1 MELESLK
8 YIWRSLETPPAQ
20 TPSRQGL
27 AALLEKRSRGPV
39 ARMRRNLIGE
49 GILMFLTYT
58 PAILCY
64 LLAFDG
70 RLSAISWLF
79 ALLAAA
85 FFGYYY
91 RKYRLLKE
99 MQCVTCQ
106 VKSNLARQVK
116 TLKKYVRFYLLAG
129 TAMIPVSFSL
139 SYAIIRWKMPSVFTY
154 PSSPAGQGLYLRLH
168 PIPWW
173 GNPLFWLILMVPL
186 TIGIYYANAWYINR
200 LYGRHIKKLQELL
213 QEMETE

>member
-8 YIWRSLETPPAQ
+8 YIWHTLETPPAQ
-20 TPSRQGL
+20 TPGWQDL

-39 ARMRRNLIGE
+39 ARMRRNLVAE
-49 GILMFLTYT
+49 TILMFVTYT
-58 PAILCY
+58 PAVLCY

-99 MQCVTCQ
+99 MECVTCQ

-129 TAMIPVSFSL
+129 TAMIPVSYLL
-139 SYAIIRWKMPSVFTY
+139 SYAIIRWKR
-154 PSSPAGQGLYLRLH
+154 PAGRSLYLRLH

-173 GNPLFWLILMVPL
+173 GNPVFWLILIVPL

-213 QEMETE
+213 HEMETE

>member
-8 YIWRSLETPPAQ
+8 YIWHSLEAPPAQ
-20 TPSRQGL
+20 TPGRQDL

-39 ARMRRNLIGE
+39 ARMRRNLVAE
-49 GILMFLTYT
+49 AILMFVTYT
-58 PAILCY
+58 PAVLWY

-70 RLSAISWLF
+70 RLSAVSWLF

-99 MQCVTCQ
+99 MECVTCQ

-129 TAMIPVSFSL
+129 TAMIPVSYLL
-139 SYAIIRWKMPSVFTY
+139 SYAIIRWEMPVFTY
-154 PSSPAGQGLYLRLH
+154 PSSSAGQSLYLRLH

>member
-8 YIWRSLETPPAQ
+8 YIWHSLEAPPAQ
-20 TPSRQGL
+20 SMDRQEL
-27 AALLEKRSRGPV
+27 MALLERRSRGPV

-49 GILMFLTYT
+49 GILMLVTYT
-58 PAILCY
+58 PAVLWY

-91 RKYRLLKE
+91 RKYRLLKKME
-99 MQCVTCQ
+99 CVTCQ

-116 TLKKYVRFYLLAG
+116 TLKKYIRFYLLAG
-129 TAMIPVSFSL
+129 TAMIPVSFFL
-139 SYAIIRWKMPSVFTY
+139 SYVIIRWKMPSVFTY
-154 PSSPAGQGLYLRLH
+154 PSSPAGQSLYLHLH

-173 GNPLFWLILMVPL
+173 GNPVFWLILMVPL

>member
-20 TPSRQGL
+20 TPRRQDL
-27 AALLEKRSRGPV
+27 AALLSQRSRGPV
-39 ARMRRNLIGE
+39 ARMKRNLIGE
-49 GILMFLTYT
+49 GILVFVTYT

-79 ALLAAA
+79 MLLAAA
-85 FFGYYY
+85 LFGYYY

-99 MQCVTCQ
+99 MECVTCQ

-129 TAMIPVSFSL
+129 TAMIPVSYFL
-139 SYAIIRWKMPSVFTY
+139 SYAIIRWKMA
-154 PSSPAGQGLYLRLH
+154 AGHSLYLHLH

-173 GNPLFWLILMVPL
+173 GSPLFWFILMVPL
-186 TIGIYYANAWYINR
+186 TIGIYYTNAWYINR

>member
-8 YIWRSLETPPAQ
+8 YIWHSLETPPAQ
-20 TPSRQGL
+20 TPGRQDL
-27 AALLEKRSRGPV
+27 AVLLEKRSRGPV

-49 GILMFLTYT
+49 AILMFVTYT
-58 PAILCY
+58 PAVLCY

-79 ALLAAA
+79 ALLAAV

-99 MQCVTCQ
+99 MECVTCQ

-116 TLKKYVRFYLLAG
+116 TLKKYVSFYLLAG
-129 TAMIPVSFSL
+129 TAMIPVSYLL
-139 SYAIIRWKMPSVFTY
+139 SYAIIRWKMTV
-154 PSSPAGQGLYLRLH
+154 GQSLYLRLH